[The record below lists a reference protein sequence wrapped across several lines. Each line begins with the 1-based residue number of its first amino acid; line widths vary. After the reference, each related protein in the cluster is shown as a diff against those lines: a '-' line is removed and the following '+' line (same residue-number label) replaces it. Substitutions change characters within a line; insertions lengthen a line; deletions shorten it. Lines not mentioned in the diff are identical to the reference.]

1 MINVIIL
8 AAGVGSRLRP
18 ITLSAP
24 KCMVPV
30 NGIPLIERLVKQLEL
45 HKDKLAIHIVLGY
58 KASVVVD
65 AFKGHDIN
73 FIINDDYETT
83 NNMYSFYLAAKAIEN
98 LDDVMII
105 NADCIY
111 DDGIVDKCV
120 SALQSSILIDENFFN
135 DESMKVEVVDGK
147 IIGIAKTY
155 QQAPGIY
162 TSIDMYRLI
171 GIDALAMVNHVSGVI
186 QSGEK
191 NSWTEVAINSIV
203 KKNEVNV
210 TPLSIGALRW
220 YEIDN
225 HSDLD
230 IATKLFYNAR

>member
-18 ITLSAP
+18 ITLNVP

-30 NGIPLIERLVKQLEL
+30 DGIPLIERLVKQLEL

-73 FIINDDYETT
+73 FIINDDYEAT
-83 NNMYSFYLAAKAIEN
+83 NNMYSFYLASKSIED
-98 LDDVMII
+98 LDDMMII

-111 DDGIVDKCV
+111 DDGIVGKCV
-120 SALQSSILIDENFFN
+120 NALQSSILIDENFFN
-135 DESMKVEVVDGK
+135 DESMKVQVVDGK

-155 QQAPGIY
+155 QQATDIY
-162 TSIDMYRLI
+162 TSIDMYRLR
-171 GIDALAMVNHVSGVI
+171 GNDALEMINHVSNVI
-186 QSGEK
+186 EAGEK

-203 KKNEVNV
+203 KNIEVNV
-210 TPLSIGALRW
+210 TPIPIGDLRW

-225 HSDLD
+225 HSDLE
-230 IATKLFYNAR
+230 IATKLFSNAR